1 MSSGHAGPHYPQ
13 YQEDF
18 WVQGQPHLYS
28 ESLPPPQKTWKERE
42 ENTLIDMPNK
52 DNSTIVN
59 ILIFLG
65 VSS

>member
-1 MSSGHAGPHYPQ
+1 MLVHTIPSVRRISEFKANHIYTVSPCPPQ
-13 YQEDF
+13 
-18 WVQGQPHLYS
+18 
-28 ESLPPPQKTWKERE
+28 QKTWKERK

-52 DNSTIVN
+52 DNPTIVN